1 MEAQVYDL
9 LQSLSLLG
17 YSGWFH
23 TLMCEESVVVQPLCA
38 ISCDMSRGSLGHTKS
53 IICSR
58 LFIGDTALTQSPW
71 LRSGTWRLAKIEMRS
86 FRRLKTVRMMLAAG
100 CLENTPVIVDL
111 GAYSPRP
118 TGRGSLLSILHTG
131 TLQPVRRM
139 LLNTSYASCATRL
152 QRTFGHRARDCR

>member
-38 ISCDMSRGSLGHTKS
+38 ISCDRSRGSLGHTKS

-58 LFIGDTALTQSPW
+58 RFIGDTALTRCPW
-71 LRSGTWRLAKIEMRS
+71 PRSDTWRLAKIEMRS
-86 FRRLKTVRMMLAAG
+86 FRPLKDRPHDAG

-139 LLNTSYASCATRL
+139 LLNTSYAYCATRL
-152 QRTFGHRARDCR
+152 QRTFGHCARYCR